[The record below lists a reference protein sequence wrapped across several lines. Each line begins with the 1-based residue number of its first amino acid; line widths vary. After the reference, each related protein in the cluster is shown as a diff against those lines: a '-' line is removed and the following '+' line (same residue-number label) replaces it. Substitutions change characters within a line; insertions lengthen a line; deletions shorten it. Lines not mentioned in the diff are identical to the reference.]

1 MGCISLTN
9 TQMLSRRGLYYK
21 AFAEIQLACAGCQEC
36 MDWGDYTMTHDAGY
50 AALVGIDWADTK
62 HDFCLRATGAEQE
75 EYGVIGHLPEAID
88 HWARALAARFP
99 GKKIAVC
106 LEQSKGSLIYA
117 LLKYD
122 CFVLYP
128 INPRMLAKFREAF
141 APSGK
146 KDDPTDAQLLLELVS
161 KHREKLK
168 PWRPAD
174 EHTRTLQFLVE
185 HRRKLVNDKTR
196 LTNRMTSVL
205 KGYFPQV
212 LCWFAAL
219 DTPLIWD
226 FLKRWPTLEAVQ
238 QTDDA
243 TLRTFFQAHHAH
255 NRAINQQ
262 RMAGIRQ
269 ALPATTDQA
278 VIRASVM
285 LVQALVEQ
293 VGCLTE
299 AIARFEQEIDAL
311 THSHEDFPIF
321 TSLPGA
327 GPVHASRL
335 ISALG
340 TDRSRYEHVEDLL
353 TFTGIAPVIER
364 SGKMTVTHFRWFCP
378 TFLRQSFHE
387 FAGQSIQHSQ
397 WAKAFYRQQR
407 MRGKDH
413 QASVRSLAF
422 KWLRIIFR
430 LWKNRTPYHEGTY
443 VAALQR
449 RGSPLWQVIAAQQA

>member
-1 MGCISLTN
+1 MFRLPG
-9 TQMLSRRGLYYK
+9 MYGL
-21 AFAEIQLACAGCQEC
+21 
-36 MDWGDYTMTHDAGY
+36 GDHDMTHDADY

-62 HDFCLRATGAEQE
+62 HDFCLRVIGADQE
-75 EYGVIGHLPEAID
+75 EYGVMGHLPEAID
-88 HWARALAARFP
+88 HWARELAARFP
-99 GKKIAVC
+99 GRKIAVC

-122 CFVLYP
+122 QLVLYP
-128 INPRMLAKFREAF
+128 INPRMLAKFREAL

-146 KDDPTDAQLLLELVS
+146 KDDPADAQLLLELVH
-161 KHREKLK
+161 KHREKLR

-174 EHTRTLQFLVE
+174 EHTRTLQFFVE
-185 HRRKLVNDKTR
+185 HRRTLVNDKTR
-196 LTNRMTSVL
+196 LTNRLTSVL

-212 LCWFAAL
+212 LGWFAAL
-219 DTPLIWD
+219 DTSLVCD

-238 QTDDA
+238 ETDDP
-243 TLRTFFQAHHAH
+243 TLQAFFQAHHAH

-262 RMAGIRQ
+262 RMDGIRQ
-269 ALPATTDQA
+269 AIPATTDQA

-285 LVQALVEQ
+285 LVHTLVEP

-299 AIARFEQEIDAL
+299 AIARFEKEIDAL
-311 THSHEDFPIF
+311 TRSHEDFPIVA
-321 TSLPGA
+321 SLPGA
-327 GPVHASRL
+327 GPVHASRF

-353 TFTGIAPVIER
+353 TFTGIAPIMER
-364 SGKMTVTHFRWFCP
+364 SGKTTVTHFRWFCP

-387 FAGQSIQHSQ
+387 FAGQSIQHSR

-413 QASVRSLAF
+413 QAAVRSLAF
-422 KWLRIIFR
+422 KWARIIFR
-430 LWKNRTPYHEGTY
+430 LWKKRMPYREQIY

-449 RGSPLWQVIAAQQA
+449 RGSPLGQVIAAQQA

>member
-1 MGCISLTN
+1 
-9 TQMLSRRGLYYK
+9 
-21 AFAEIQLACAGCQEC
+21 
-36 MDWGDYTMTHDAGY
+36 
-50 AALVGIDWADTK
+50 
-62 HDFCLRATGAEQE
+62 
-75 EYGVIGHLPEAID
+75 
-88 HWARALAARFP
+88 
-99 GKKIAVC
+99 
-106 LEQSKGSLIYA
+106 
-117 LLKYD
+117 
-122 CFVLYP
+122 
-128 INPRMLAKFREAF
+128 
-141 APSGK
+141 
-146 KDDPTDAQLLLELVS
+146 
-161 KHREKLK
+161 
-168 PWRPAD
+168 
-174 EHTRTLQFLVE
+174 
-185 HRRKLVNDKTR
+185 
-196 LTNRMTSVL
+196 VL
-205 KGYFPQV
+205 KGYFPHV

-219 DTPLIWD
+219 DTPLFCD

-299 AIARFEQEIDAL
+299 AIARFAKEIDAL
-311 THSHEDFPIF
+311 TRSHVDFPIF
-321 TSLPGA
+321 ASLPGA

-340 TDRSRYEHVEDLL
+340 TDRSRYECVEDLL
-353 TFTGIAPVIER
+353 TFAGIAPIIER
-364 SGKMTVTHFRWFCP
+364 SGKTIVTHVRWFCP

-387 FAGQSIQHSQ
+387 FAGQSIQYSR

-413 QASVRSLAF
+413 QAAVRSLAF
-422 KWLRIIFR
+422 KWTRMIFQM
-430 LWKNRTPYHEGTY
+430 WKSRTPYHERTY

-449 RGSPLWQVIAAQQA
+449 RGSPLCQVLAEHPA

>member
-1 MGCISLTN
+1 
-9 TQMLSRRGLYYK
+9 
-21 AFAEIQLACAGCQEC
+21 
-36 MDWGDYTMTHDAGY
+36 MTHDAGY

-62 HDFCLRATGAEQE
+62 HDFCLRVIGADQE
-75 EYGVIGHLPEAID
+75 EYGVMGHLPEAID

-146 KDDPTDAQLLLELVS
+146 KDDPADAQLLLELIR

-174 EHTRTLQFLVE
+174 EHTRTLQFFVE
-185 HRRKLVNDKTR
+185 HRRTLVNDKTR
-196 LTNRMTSVL
+196 LTNRLTSVL

-219 DTPLIWD
+219 DTPLICD

-238 QTDDA
+238 QADDA

-269 ALPATTDQA
+269 AIPATTDQA

-285 LVQALVEQ
+285 LVHALVEQ
-293 VGCLTE
+293 VSCLTE
-299 AIARFEQEIDAL
+299 AIARFEKEIDAL
-311 THSHEDFPIF
+311 TRSHEDFPIVA
-321 TSLPGA
+321 SLPGA

-340 TDRSRYEHVEDLL
+340 TDRSRYERVEDLL

-364 SGKMTVTHFRWFCP
+364 SGHMTVTHFRWFCP

-387 FAGQSIQHSQ
+387 FAGQSIQYSH

-413 QASVRSLAF
+413 QAAVRSLAF

-449 RGSPLWQVIAAQQA
+449 RSSPLWQVVAAQQA